1 MLCILLQVTS
11 LSSAT
16 ENSTTPM
23 LAYRVSKKLNDG
35 AGIDATLNIR
45 FLEGFLEN
53 EREIAEIRY
62 SKLINGNEYM
72 GAYNLQFD
80 RRGQSGSEHRLW
92 QQVRHQFVLPNSAFE
107 TQPALKSV
115 ILVIAPNLAPGC
127 GYLIAGSKTC
137 LCKINCE
144 LGMNWYTT

>member
-1 MLCILLQVTS
+1 MLCIFLQVTS

-23 LAYRVSKKLNDG
+23 LAYRVSKTLSDG

-62 SKLINGNEYM
+62 SKRINGNEYM

-92 QQVRHQFVLPNSAFE
+92 QQIRHQFFCLTVLLKA
-107 TQPALKSV
+107 QPALKSV
-115 ILVIAPNLAPGC
+115 ISVPAPNLAPGC
-127 GYLIAGSKTC
+127 EYLIAG
-137 LCKINCE
+137 
-144 LGMNWYTT
+144 